1 MNDISNEFKPDLKL
15 PSPEMVRL
23 TYLIYILHGVSL
35 FIGVTTAATVVG
47 AFVFG
52 WPSLIA
58 VVLNYWNKNKVKG
71 TYLESHFS
79 WQIRTFWFCLLW
91 FLAGFLL
98 TIVLIGLVILALTGI
113 WAVYRIAR
121 GWIALGNGN
130 TVPA

>member
-1 MNDISNEFKPDLKL
+1 MNDISNELKPDLKV
-15 PSPEMVRL
+15 PSPEMIRL

-35 FIGVTTAATVVG
+35 FIGITTAATVVG

-58 VVLNYWNKNKVKG
+58 VVLNYWNKNKVEG

-91 FLAGFLL
+91 FLAGFAL

-130 TVPA
+130 EVPA

>member
-1 MNDISNEFKPDLKL
+1 VNDISNELKPDLKV
-15 PSPEMVRL
+15 PSPEMIRL

-35 FIGVTTAATVVG
+35 FIGITTAATVVG

-58 VVLNYWNKNKVKG
+58 VVLNYWNKNKVEG

-91 FLAGFLL
+91 FLAGFAL

-130 TVPA
+130 EVPA